1 MEMNLLKAHM
11 NELASMVSITV
22 ITFITVI
29 NNMTKKFNIYPVKY
43 RFKKAAVN
51 CLDLQMIVK
60 MATCHPIPI
69 ITFSLL
75 LYVIYS

>member
-1 MEMNLLKAHM
+1 MWLLHFYSLEVYKVLPVSNYNLY
-11 NELASMVSITV
+11 NNI
-22 ITFITVI
+22 VI

-60 MATCHPIPI
+60 MVTCHPIPI

-75 LYVIYS
+75 LYVIYT